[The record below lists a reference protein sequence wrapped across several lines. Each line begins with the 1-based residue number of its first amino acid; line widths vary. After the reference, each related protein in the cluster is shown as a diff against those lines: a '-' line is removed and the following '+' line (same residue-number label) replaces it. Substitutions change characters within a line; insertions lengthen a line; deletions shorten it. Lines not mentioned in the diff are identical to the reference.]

1 MTKKLEF
8 LRFLSFRFYPIRKIE
23 SSYISGSFHLLQNST
38 VDVTQEL
45 NLTKTEL
52 RQKPKPLWYGLRRK
66 KITFPGF
73 PSFPFCPISKIEN
86 SEVLGSFLLRQIL
99 TVVVTQELKLTKI
112 NWDKSYKF
120 MIWFWKKKKKIPEV
134 SKFSILRFLL
144 FYFSKFSFI
153 LNFDDSDWI

>member
-52 RQKPKPLWYGLRRK
+52 RQKPKPL
-66 KITFPGF
+66 
-73 PSFPFCPISKIEN
+73 
-86 SEVLGSFLLRQIL
+86 
-99 TVVVTQELKLTKI
+99 
-112 NWDKSYKF
+112 
-120 MIWFWKKKKKIPEV
+120 
-134 SKFSILRFLL
+134 
-144 FYFSKFSFI
+144 
-153 LNFDDSDWI
+153 